1 MGIAAL
7 GFCSFEGTHCT
18 QVVTQRNATPPLL
31 GDFDKSSI
39 HNPTVKECDATDD
52 QQSICCWVNKEAI
65 FNRGICSGVQNDKSV
80 LLLIYQ

>member
-31 GDFDKSSI
+31 GDFAKSSI
-39 HNPTVKECDATDD
+39 SNQTVQECDATNASCMFHCPA
-52 QQSICCWVNKEAI
+52 QKYNCIN
-65 FNRGICSGVQNDKSV
+65 F
-80 LLLIYQ
+80 

>member
-31 GDFDKSSI
+31 GDFGKSSI
-39 HNPTVKECDATDD
+39 YNQTVQECDATKLNNI
-52 QQSICCWVNKEAI
+52 SCAGLLKKKKLT
-65 FNRGICSGVQNDKSV
+65 QNLSQ
-80 LLLIYQ
+80 LF

>member
-31 GDFDKSSI
+31 GDFGKSSVI
-39 HNPTVKECDATDD
+39 IQKYKSATQVKLHTVPDPW
-52 QQSICCWVNKEAI
+52 QII
-65 FNRGICSGVQNDKSV
+65 
-80 LLLIYQ
+80 LLLWHAANG

>member
-31 GDFDKSSI
+31 GDFGKSSF
-39 HNPTVKECDATDD
+39 TFRTYKSAT
-52 QQSICCWVNKEAI
+52 QGCLIEILLPGTKI
-65 FNRGICSGVQNDKSV
+65 TTTFYRSV
-80 LLLIYQ
+80 VHWKRWLAQGPKAL

>member
-31 GDFDKSSI
+31 GDFGKSSI
-39 HNPTVKECDATDD
+39 YNPTVQVCDATKA
-52 QQSICCWVNKEAI
+52 S
-65 FNRGICSGVQNDKSV
+65 
-80 LLLIYQ
+80 